1 MANPLFNLLG
11 GAMPMMSGP
20 MGNMMAFMQ
29 QFNQFKNQFKGDPR
43 QQVQNLLNSGQMS
56 QSQFNQFRSMAE
68 QIQQMMR

>member
-11 GAMPMMSGP
+11 STIPMMSGP

-43 QQVQNLLNSGQMS
+43 QQVQNLLNSGRMS